1 MISLIL
7 TLICGLFFLVGI
19 ILYNKFKNKKSL
31 NIITISCAFI
41 IILGLIELDL
51 IPELIE
57 VGKWWLIL
65 FVLLGLSL
73 LLILDLFI
81 PNHSHKHKE
90 NDEEKAAHQNHLAHI
105 GTVTLIAL
113 LLHNMVEGMA
123 LYGVATANLKS
134 GILMCLGISLH
145 NLPFGLQIANYTRK
159 KHNKLLI
166 TLLVLSSLI
175 GGVIVFCF
183 GSINEII
190 LGIIIAITLGMILHI
205 FLFEL
210 LKEVIQNRNKKET
223 IYGIIIGIVILL
235 IINFI

>member
-1 MISLIL
+1 MIALML
-7 TLICGLFFLVGI
+7 TLICGLFFLIGI
-19 ILYNKFKNKKSL
+19 VLYNIAKNKKNL

-41 IILGLIELDL
+41 IILGLIGLDL

-57 VGKWWLIL
+57 IGKWWLIL
-65 FVLLGLSL
+65 FVLLGLSIL
-73 LLILDLFI
+73 MILDLFI
-81 PNHSHKHKE
+81 PNHSHHHKE
-90 NDEEKAAHQNHLAHI
+90 NDDEKAAHQNHLAHI

-123 LYGVATANLKS
+123 LYGVATNNLKS

-166 TLLVLSSLI
+166 ALLVLSSLI
-175 GGVIVFCF
+175 GGLIVFCF
-183 GSINEII
+183 GNINELV
-190 LGIIIAITLGMILHI
+190 LGIIIAITLGMIIHI

-210 LKEVIQNRNKKET
+210 LKEVIQNLNKKET
-223 IYGIIIGIVILL
+223 IYGIIVGMIILL